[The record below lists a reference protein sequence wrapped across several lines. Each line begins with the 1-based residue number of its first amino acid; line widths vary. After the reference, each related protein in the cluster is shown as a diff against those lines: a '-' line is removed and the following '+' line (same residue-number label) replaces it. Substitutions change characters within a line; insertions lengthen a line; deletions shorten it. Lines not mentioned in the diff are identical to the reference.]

1 MSDFF
6 EVLKARKKRKD
17 YLTRKPRKQYIRHAD
32 SNYYGTINQYANKY
46 LTERLSGE
54 KVSKERRNELFNRV
68 KNHMLNMPHEY
79 GLDLISYKDVPEG
92 SLPKRKGKTYVRH
105 ADSGFEGS
113 IGSAANRVL
122 NQQIAASGMDVDKD
136 TREQLRVELKNRME
150 ANPQEYGL
158 SVIEGAKRTDFKKPK
173 STKTPQAASAPP
185 KIAPILPKETT
196 TQQSTPD
203 GLNME
208 KVMQAMKLL
217 QTNGFPVNAESIKAL
232 LPHLPEETPQ
242 TKSPFQPFY
251 PELTEDGRFNTTPR
265 SSFRGSDIETPA
277 QKEEM
282 LQYFR
287 DNPDE
292 RVQDR
297 RFFQDAFDEGIEGG
311 LDADQF
317 LAQLLSRGGLHN
329 RGKADKSTWKDKANR
344 NEGKDIRGNLL
355 DTSRAA
361 DPDKAFTEQFPSRY
375 DEEGLAGA
383 DTRSATD
390 DMDRPEIPDF
400 LDPKKNKK
408 KIENIMRQQK
418 IYDTKGSMT
427 EEQLMLA
434 RQKKMEADAVKARQ
448 QDATRATAMAGE
460 TKPAGQMTM
469 DDWKQRLLTSA
480 ANPTGA
486 PPTTLNSNFD
496 NNMFDENGN
505 LKEEYQ

>member
-1 MSDFF
+1 
-6 EVLKARKKRKD
+6 
-17 YLTRKPRKQYIRHAD
+17 
-32 SNYYGTINQYANKY
+32 
-46 LTERLSGE
+46 
-54 KVSKERRNELFNRV
+54 
-68 KNHMLNMPHEY
+68 
-79 GLDLISYKDVPEG
+79 
-92 SLPKRKGKTYVRH
+92 
-105 ADSGFEGS
+105 
-113 IGSAANRVL
+113 
-122 NQQIAASGMDVDKD
+122 
-136 TREQLRVELKNRME
+136 
-150 ANPQEYGL
+150 
-158 SVIEGAKRTDFKKPK
+158 
-173 STKTPQAASAPP
+173 
-185 KIAPILPKETT
+185 
-196 TQQSTPD
+196 
-203 GLNME
+203 
-208 KVMQAMKLL
+208 MKLL